1 MSEMIYLGFNGKYN
15 LRLGETLR
23 FVNKYIFAIEKTG
36 NKVKYE
42 LLEDKLS
49 NAYTMYKLE
58 NTTILAQIINVC
70 SVSNCYCMGACIDEE
85 KRKKVLDSFLDDKYT
100 ISFEMLS
107 FLSEGLWPYIVKSY
121 LRELKKEKGT
131 FISRLTIPVNK
142 VQKYANTIDKN
153 KAIKRF
159 CDELNKW
166 LDFHM
171 IGKITGIK
179 TAKSENENLEIY
191 LTIDC

>member
-1 MSEMIYLGFNGKYN
+1 MKSVYIHIPFCNTICSYCDFPKLYSS
-15 LRLGETLR
+15 
-23 FVNKYIFAIEKTG
+23 VCNKRE
-36 NKVKYE
+36 
-42 LLEDKLS
+42 
-49 NAYTMYKLE
+49 
-58 NTTILAQIINVC
+58 
-70 SVSNCYCMGACIDEE
+70 
-85 KRKKVLDSFLDDKYT
+85 
-100 ISFEMLS
+100 
-107 FLSEGLWPYIVKSY
+107 Y
-121 LRELKKEKGT
+121 LRELKKEKST